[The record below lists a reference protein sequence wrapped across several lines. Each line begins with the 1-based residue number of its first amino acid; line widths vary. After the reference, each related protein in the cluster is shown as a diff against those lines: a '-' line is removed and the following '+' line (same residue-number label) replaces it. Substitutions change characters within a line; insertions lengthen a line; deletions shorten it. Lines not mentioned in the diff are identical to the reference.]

1 MNKSLRIILTVSFN
15 LILVAFAVY
24 VISAAGNKA
33 YTFGHNIFNEESVDS
48 EEDAKELE
56 VVISEGVK
64 SKKLAHILYTKG
76 LAKDETIIYVQI
88 LLSDYKDKIKPGTY
102 LLNTGM
108 KPAQILKILADDN
121 GEEEE

>member
-1 MNKSLRIILTVSFN
+1 MIP
-15 LILVAFAVY
+15 
-24 VISAAGNKA
+24 
-33 YTFGHNIFNEESVDS
+33 
-48 EEDAKELE
+48 
-56 VVISEGVK
+56 EGVK